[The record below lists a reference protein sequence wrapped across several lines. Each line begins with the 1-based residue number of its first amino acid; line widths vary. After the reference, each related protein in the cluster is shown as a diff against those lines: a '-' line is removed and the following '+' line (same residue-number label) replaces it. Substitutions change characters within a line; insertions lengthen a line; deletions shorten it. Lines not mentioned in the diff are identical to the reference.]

1 MTMQNP
7 NKNRYEAMNRVTRR
21 ADTRTTQ
28 RGRHCV
34 SVIRTGLLMGLL
46 VWLFAY
52 AETDIGP
59 LRSRVFRLRH
69 ISSTAAE
76 GFLRRLNIGTEYNT
90 LSPEVII
97 VTSNRAQDLVKAT
110 AVLMLVDSESPVEIR
125 PLMVPTE
132 QVPAPTHEELIVRL
146 RGLTIGTLLNA
157 PPMGSPNPAIV
168 DLFEGTLIGIGSVE
182 VLDRIEAF
190 VKTWKE
196 EKTALTEPAKAERE
210 ETRPSLAEI
219 AARIFGDEVS
229 PETSAEPNQVE
240 PAEAPTP
247 TAAARVNTET
257 AEAVEAAK
265 AEPTPQTQPEQK
277 PAISEESVP
286 SGDEEQQAMEAVRS
300 RREQMAGEGA
310 EASDRGLLE
319 ALEMLLKTS
328 EQAEQQ
334 AATEQPVEQD
344 QGEAGIPV
352 PQEPQESEVA
362 EPNGAEVRTAG
373 SRIVTRPVLP
383 QEKADEELELTI
395 TLPEEVEI
403 EALVELVGKQLGLNY
418 MYDPAILRN
427 QKVMLKI
434 HDGTIRVRDLYSLLE
449 SVLRFRGFVMTRRD
463 QLVTIARTQDVANV
477 DPVLRKPDEPIQPGD
492 VVVSS
497 VFELEYIDANS
508 ARNMLTQMKLGADF
522 VAIAET
528 GTLIVTDYAFRMER
542 IREVL
547 KMIDVAGAPKD
558 FQFRQVRYMQAGEL
572 VPKVKALAGEIQGV
586 SITVASQA
594 ASVQPTAQP
603 PATTAAERA
612 RQLAELRARQQ
623 AQARAQQ
630 EGQVSAQQTVYLEAD
645 ERTNRVLMIGY
656 AEELALVNQLIDSLD
671 VPSHDL
677 RFIREYTIQNV
688 EATEVITVLNELGMA
703 QVKISSMT
711 DQTAAARPQSQRL
724 TPQQQAAL
732 QQQQAAQSRQ
742 AAASGSTLDEPYI
755 SLRAATNSLLVN
767 AAEEQHKAIELVI
780 SYVDVTQK
788 DQRTIREYEIQFVDT
803 QMILDTLADLR
814 IISPQTTEAASQTR
828 GGGATAARAGVQRSA
843 QAEPEAAG
851 PVSLP
856 TPEGT
861 EREITAAEPQIAV
874 LPATNSLLIYAT
886 PRQHASIAMVI
897 AHADRQRERTFAP
910 YVVYAL
916 ENQDPEELAEVLNKL
931 IKETVDEATAAGTDA
946 KPDARIQTRS
956 TGRVI
961 LPSGEEER
969 IRIIPDPKT
978 YSLVVYANQRNQQWV
993 GELIRELDE
1002 YRPQVLLD
1010 CTLVEIKR
1018 NDAFTY
1024 DLDLIAKTYGGTS
1037 LRSSQ
1042 VGTVMEPFTSD
1053 NFLDAR
1059 SAGGTATAF
1068 FDSEK
1073 VQALLNI
1080 VEDKGYGRIMA
1091 KPKLLVNDNQEGEIK
1106 TENTTSIARKSSQT
1120 IPGTA
1125 GTENIVTEDI
1135 AFEEYTSGITLTI
1148 KPHISKGE
1156 MLRLEITLNRKDFD
1170 FTRGESVTVAGDNY
1184 PRPPDLVSTDVTTVT
1199 TVPDGSTIIMGGL
1212 EKINQNKNHTKVP
1225 ILGDLPLLGGLF
1237 RGINNKDEQSR
1248 LYVFVKANILRPGDQ
1263 VEGLEDMRRVSEV
1276 NRRAFEELEKGF
1288 QDMQSWPGLKDQPM
1302 DPERVLDE
1310 D

>member
-1 MTMQNP
+1 
-7 NKNRYEAMNRVTRR
+7 
-21 ADTRTTQ
+21 
-28 RGRHCV
+28 
-34 SVIRTGLLMGLL
+34 
-46 VWLFAY
+46 
-52 AETDIGP
+52 
-59 LRSRVFRLRH
+59 
-69 ISSTAAE
+69 
-76 GFLRRLNIGTEYNT
+76 
-90 LSPEVII
+90 
-97 VTSNRAQDLVKAT
+97 
-110 AVLMLVDSESPVEIR
+110 
-125 PLMVPTE
+125 
-132 QVPAPTHEELIVRL
+132 
-146 RGLTIGTLLNA
+146 
-157 PPMGSPNPAIV
+157 
-168 DLFEGTLIGIGSVE
+168 
-182 VLDRIEAF
+182 
-190 VKTWKE
+190 
-196 EKTALTEPAKAERE
+196 
-210 ETRPSLAEI
+210 
-219 AARIFGDEVS
+219 
-229 PETSAEPNQVE
+229 
-240 PAEAPTP
+240 
-247 TAAARVNTET
+247 
-257 AEAVEAAK
+257 
-265 AEPTPQTQPEQK
+265 
-277 PAISEESVP
+277 
-286 SGDEEQQAMEAVRS
+286 
-300 RREQMAGEGA
+300 MAGEGA

-328 EQAEQQ
+328 EQAAQQ
-334 AATEQPVEQD
+334 AA
-344 QGEAGIPV
+344 IPV

-362 EPNGAEVRTAG
+362 GPNDAEVKTAG
-373 SRIVTRPVLP
+373 RRIVTRTVLP

-497 VFELEYIDANS
+497 VFELEYIDVNS
-508 ARNMLTQMKLGADF
+508 ALNMLTQMKLGADF

-528 GTLIVTDYAFRMER
+528 GTLIITDYAFRMER

-558 FQFRQVRYMQAGEL
+558 FQFRQIRYMQAGEL

-594 ASVQPTAQP
+594 ASAQPTAQP

-612 RQLAELRARQQ
+612 RQLAELRVRQQ
-623 AQARAQQ
+623 LQAHAQQ
-630 EGQVSAQQTVYLEAD
+630 EGQVSAQQAVFLEAD

-688 EATEVITVLNELGMA
+688 EATEVITVLNELGLARVTVSTA
-703 QVKISSMT
+703 QPT
-711 DQTAAARPQSQRL
+711 AARPPTVRPGQQL
-724 TPQQQAAL
+724 TPQQQAAQQQ
-732 QQQQAAQSRQ
+732 QQQQAAQARQ

-814 IISPQTTEAASQTR
+814 IILPQTTEAASQTR
-828 GGGATAARAGVQRSA
+828 AGVATAARAGVQRSA

-1037 LRSSQ
+1037 LRSNQ
-1042 VGTVMEPFTSD
+1042 VGTAMEPFTND

-1059 SAGGTATAF
+1059 SSSGTATAF

-1170 FTRGESVTVAGDNY
+1170 FTRGESVTVAGDTY
-1184 PRPPDLVSTDVTTVT
+1184 PRPPDLVSTDVKTVT

-1263 VEGLEDMRRVSEV
+1263 VEGLEDMRRVSEL

-1302 DPERVLDE
+1302 DPKRVLDE